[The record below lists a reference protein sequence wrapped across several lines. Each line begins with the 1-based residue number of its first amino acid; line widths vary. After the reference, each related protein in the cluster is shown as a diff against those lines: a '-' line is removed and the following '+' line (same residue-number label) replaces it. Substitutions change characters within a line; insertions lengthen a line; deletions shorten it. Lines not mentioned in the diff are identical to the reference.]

1 LRLARRSETSRYNDD
16 MRIFLILAALTLTAC
31 GGNGGTSSN
40 PPPPA
45 GPTLTAIYDVQGAG
59 ETSPLNGQDVTVE
72 GVVTGDFQEGDADTA
87 RNLGGFYIQSIPD
100 ADFATSDGVFIFDG
114 NNPATDVD
122 VGDAV
127 RVTGT
132 VNEYFGETQIN
143 VSAVSV
149 RGAGAIQ
156 AAPIILPVAATTT
169 NSDGELIADLERYEG
184 MLITLPQTLTVSQLR
199 NLGRFGEILLSE
211 GGRQYSFTNQNV
223 PDVAG
228 NSAHVA
234 AIAQRRIHMDDG
246 LRSENSGEALAIRNG
261 DEISN
266 LTGVLRYSRG
276 SGGAGTEAYRL
287 MPTIGPQFD
296 NTNPRPA
303 APAVGGSLHIATFN
317 LNNYFSTVDTG
328 QSICGPSG
336 DSGCRGADSAEEFTR
351 QHDKIISALAM
362 MDADIVAVIELENNA
377 SNSTRS
383 VVDGLNAR
391 FGADTFAFVDTG
403 TIGSDAIKVGLL
415 YKPAVVQP
423 VGAFAVLDSGV
434 DVRFDDNRNRP
445 VLAQTFETVSGNERF
460 TVLALHLKSKGSN
473 CDGDGDPDI
482 GDGQGNCSA
491 TRAMAAAAMIDWIA
505 TDPTSS
511 GDADYLVTGDFNTHT
526 MGDAIVLLES
536 VGYINVAGSI
546 IGASAYS
553 FEFDGQLGA
562 LDHALATPSLAQ
574 QVVDAIE
581 WHINADEAQLNNYN
595 LEFGRDPTLFD
606 PTSPYRASD
615 HDPLIIGI
623 DF

>member
-1 LRLARRSETSRYNDD
+1 
-16 MRIFLILAALTLTAC
+16 MRIFLVLASLSLIAC

-45 GPTLTAIYDVQGAG
+45 GPTFTAIYDVQGAG
-59 ETSPLNGQDVTVE
+59 ETSPLNDQDVTVE
-72 GVVTGDFQEGDADTA
+72 GIVTGDFQEGDADTT
-87 RNLGGFYIQSIPD
+87 RNLGGFYIQSVPD

-114 NNPATDVD
+114 NNPATNVD

-127 RVTGT
+127 RVTGI

-143 VSAVSV
+143 ASAVSV

-156 AAPIILPVAATTT
+156 AVPINLPVAATTT
-169 NSDGELIADLERYEG
+169 NSDGELIANLERYEG
-184 MLITLPQTLTVSQLR
+184 MLIAFPQTLTVSHLR

-228 NSAHVA
+228 NSAHIE
-234 AIAQRRIHMDDG
+234 AIASRRIHLDDG
-246 LRSENSGEALAIRNG
+246 LRSENSGTALQIRSG
-261 DEISN
+261 DEVTN

-276 SGGAGTEAYRL
+276 SGGSGSEAYRL
-287 MPTIGPQFD
+287 MPTIEPQIPSV
-296 NTNPRPA
+296 NPRPV

-336 DSGCRGADSAEEFTR
+336 DSNCRGADSTEELTR
-351 QHDKIISALAM
+351 QREKLVTALTM

-377 SNSTRS
+377 GDSAQSL
-383 VVDGLNAR
+383 VDGLNAR
-391 FGADTFAFVDTG
+391 VGAGTFDFVDTG
-403 TIGSDAIKVGLL
+403 TIGTDAIKVGLL

-423 VGAFAVLDSGV
+423 VGTFALLDSSV
-434 DVRFDDNRNRP
+434 DVRFNDDRSRP
-445 VLAQTFETVSGNERF
+445 VLAQTFDSVSGNERF
-460 TVLALHLKSKGSN
+460 TVLANHLKSKGSS

-511 GDADYLVTGDFNTHT
+511 GDADFLVTGDFNTHS
-526 MGDAIVLLES
+526 MGDAMTLFES
-536 VGYINVAGSI
+536 AGYINVAETL
-546 IGASAYS
+546 IGTNAYS
-553 FEFDGQLGA
+553 FEFDGQFGA
-562 LDHALATPSLAQ
+562 LDHAMASPGLALKI
-574 QVVDAIE
+574 VDAAE
-581 WHINADEAQLNNYN
+581 WHINADEAQINDYN
-595 LEFGRDPTLFD
+595 FEFGRDPTLFD
-606 PTSPYRASD
+606 PASPYRASD
-615 HDPLIIGI
+615 HDPLIIGLE
-623 DF
+623 F

>member
-1 LRLARRSETSRYNDD
+1 LRPTLHSKTSRYNGG
-16 MRIFLILAALTLTAC
+16 MRIFLVFVALTLIAC

-59 ETSPLNGQDVTVE
+59 ETSPLISQDVTVE
-72 GVVTGDFQEGDADTA
+72 GVVSGDFQEGDADTA
-87 RNLGGFYIQSIPD
+87 RNLGGFYIQGVPD

-114 NNPATDVD
+114 NSPATDVD
-122 VGDAV
+122 VGDVV

-132 VNEYFGETQIN
+132 VSEYFGETQIN
-143 VSAVSV
+143 ASAVSV
-149 RGAGAIQ
+149 LGAGAIQ
-156 AAPIILPVAATTT
+156 AVPINLPVAASTT

-184 MLITLPQTLTVSQLR
+184 MLITFPQALTVSQLR
-199 NLGRFGEILLSE
+199 NLGRFGEMLLSE

-228 NSAHVA
+228 NSAHVE
-234 AIAQRRIHMDDG
+234 AIALRRIHLDDG
-246 LRSENSGEALAIRNG
+246 LRSENSGAVLPIRNG
-261 DEISN
+261 DEIAN
-266 LTGVLRYSRG
+266 LTGVLRFSRGSRG
-276 SGGAGTEAYRL
+276 SGSEAYRL
-287 MPTIGPQFD
+287 MPTIEPQFESV
-296 NTNPRPA
+296 NPRPA

-328 QSICGPSG
+328 QRICGPSG
-336 DSGCRGADSAEEFTR
+336 EFGCRGADSAEELTR
-351 QHDKIISALAM
+351 QHDKIITALTM

-377 SNSTRS
+377 SDSTQS

-391 FGADTFAFVDTG
+391 AGAGTFDFVDTG
-403 TIGSDAIKVGLL
+403 TIGTDAIKVGLL

-423 VGAFAVLDSGV
+423 VGAFAVLDNSV
-434 DVRFDDNRNRP
+434 DVRFQDNRHRP
-445 VLAQTFETVSGNERF
+445 VLAQTFETVSGAERF
-460 TVLALHLKSKGSN
+460 TVLALHLKAKGSS
-473 CDGDGDPDI
+473 CDSSGDPDI

-511 GDADYLVTGDFNTHT
+511 GDADYLVAGDFNTHI
-526 MGDAIVLLES
+526 MGDAMTLFEGA
-536 VGYINVAGSI
+536 GYINVAETL
-546 IGASAYS
+546 IGANTYS
-553 FEFDGQLGA
+553 FEFDGRFGA
-562 LDHALATPSLAQ
+562 LDHAMASPGLAAK
-574 QVVDAIE
+574 VVDAAE
-581 WHINADEAQLNNYN
+581 WHINADEARLNDYN
-595 LEFGRDPTLFD
+595 LEFGRDSALFD
-606 PTSPYRASD
+606 PANPYRASD